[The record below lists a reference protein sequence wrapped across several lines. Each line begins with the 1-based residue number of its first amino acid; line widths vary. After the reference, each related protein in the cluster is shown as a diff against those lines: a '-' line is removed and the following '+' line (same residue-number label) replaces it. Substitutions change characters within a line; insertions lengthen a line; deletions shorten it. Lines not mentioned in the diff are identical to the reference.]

1 MPKHNKKL
9 IFFIDLLEILILI
22 KNIYT
27 VFSNHFTYVDFNR
40 TIQRTQFGY
49 QPLQS
54 YTFFSWMSQTIKKCF
69 LRLDIVDYQK
79 VFFVVNLIN
88 YQKVFFI
95 IQNLNQYI
103 KKNKINTI
111 YY

>member
-1 MPKHNKKL
+1 MDVTDYQKVFFATRYRVLSKSVFVVNL
-9 IFFIDLLEILILI
+9 I
-22 KNIYT
+22 N
-27 VFSNHFTYVDFNR
+27 
-40 TIQRTQFGY
+40 
-49 QPLQS
+49 
-54 YTFFSWMSQTIKKCF
+54 
-69 LRLDIVDYQK
+69 YQK

>member
-1 MPKHNKKL
+1 M
-9 IFFIDLLEILILI
+9 DV
-22 KNIYT
+22 T
-27 VFSNHFTYVDFNR
+27 
-40 TIQRTQFGY
+40 
-49 QPLQS
+49 
-54 YTFFSWMSQTIKKCF
+54 
-69 LRLDIVDYQK
+69 DYQK